1 MSTRRLWTVL
11 AVALPVLAALAA
23 DLPSVDLAY
32 HLRVGEGILATGL
45 IPRTDTLTFTI
56 DGQPWLDQN
65 WGGQVL
71 FALVFRLAGWT
82 GLAVLRAVL
91 VGLTFACVDAA
102 CRRAGAS
109 ERTAALLT
117 IASFGVAS
125 FALALRP
132 QLVGIAIF
140 AALLLLLAE
149 RRRRP
154 RLLWFAVPLVALWA
168 NVHGSFVLG
177 LGLLGLTWLTDVLAR
192 APRPH
197 LALAVT
203 AVAAV
208 AVTLNPFGLE
218 IWRYAASIL
227 ASPTI
232 STRISEWQRPGL
244 DTAEGIAFV
253 GSAVAFLVAAVF
265 AWRRGRLAWPE
276 LLVPAAFFGLGLL
289 AVRGLAWWPLVAA
302 TTVAGWVGAPASA
315 TVEESPRSEPALFR
329 RVNAAVVGLLV
340 LAAIALLPIWRP
352 VDAGLR
358 APSGLVGQAPSG
370 ITAALRSLVTPG
382 TRLFAP
388 QPWSSWFEYA
398 LPDARLFVDSRI
410 ELYPSAVWDE
420 YDAVVEGRGGWQGV
434 LGRRMVTIVVA
445 EPGGGQRPL
454 ADRLRADPAWREAY
468 TDKDG
473 AVFVLAG

>member
-1 MSTRRLWTVL
+1 
-11 AVALPVLAALAA
+11 
-23 DLPSVDLAY
+23 
-32 HLRVGEGILATGL
+32 
-45 IPRTDTLTFTI
+45 
-56 DGQPWLDQN
+56 
-65 WGGQVL
+65 
-71 FALVFRLAGWT
+71 
-82 GLAVLRAVL
+82 
-91 VGLTFACVDAA
+91 
-102 CRRAGAS
+102 
-109 ERTAALLT
+109 
-117 IASFGVAS
+117 
-125 FALALRP
+125 
-132 QLVGIAIF
+132 
-140 AALLLLLAE
+140 LLLLAE

-154 RLLWFAVPLVALWA
+154 SLLWLAVPLVVVWA

-177 LGLLGLTWLTDVLAR
+177 LGLLGLTWLTGVLAR

-232 STRISEWQRPGL
+232 ATRISEWQRPGL

-253 GSAVAFLVAAVF
+253 GSAIAFLVAVVF

-276 LLVPAAFFGLGLL
+276 LLVPAAFLGLGLL

-302 TTVAGWVGAPASA
+302 TTVAGWLGAPASA
-315 TVEESPRSEPALFR
+315 AAEESPRAEPILFR
-329 RVNAAVVGLLV
+329 RVNAAVVALLV
-340 LAAIALLPIWRP
+340 LAAIALLPAWRP
-352 VDAGLR
+352 VDAGLGT
-358 APSGLVGQAPSG
+358 PSGLVAQAPSG
-370 ITAALRSLVTPG
+370 ITAALRGLITPR

-398 LPDARLFVDSRI
+398 VPEAKLFVDSRI
-410 ELYPSAVWDE
+410 ELYPSTVWDE
-420 YDAVVEGRGGWQGV
+420 YDAVIEGRGAWQGV
-434 LGRRMVTIVVA
+434 LGRRNVTIVVA